1 MFPEAICALIFMVD
15 YFLNVSIKS
24 IYSSYATSLH
34 NSQCSQLQVNFLEQ
48 TFPFLLKSKLYF
60 LFSHFSLFFKLNML
74 LELSNAHPVHYNLY
88 GHTA

>member
-48 TFPFLLKSKLYF
+48 TFPFC
-60 LFSHFSLFFKLNML
+60 
-74 LELSNAHPVHYNLY
+74 
-88 GHTA
+88 